1 MSHLKLEIVS
11 PGHAD
16 SELARHL
23 DFTFERLEADGAV
36 VRLPPSRAALD
47 APGSGR
53 VDDRALIATADH
65 CMGVAVHAA
74 LADKGPLATV
84 DLKFEKFRP
93 LEPGD
98 VFLRV
103 GRASIDSRLAF
114 VAASLDQGVPER
126 PVGHVSARFIVGA
139 WPGGGAMPFPP
150 PIPHEK
156 RDDDVVDFASF
167 AGLPVK
173 AAPSLILAPL
183 ERTIGA
189 RAVPAFHGGVVA
201 AGLMSSAGA
210 LAASERGEAAVM
222 ANCSVDYLRAA
233 HATRPIRYASEI
245 VSSGRTTLR
254 IRTSA
259 YQDVDDRLVTQA
271 LVLFGCGLS

>member
-139 WPGGGAMPFPP
+139 WPGA
-150 PIPHEK
+150 
-156 RDDDVVDFASF
+156 DDEARADVTDRSF
-167 AGLPVK
+167 GDSLIEACRNKGK
-173 AAPSLILAPL
+173 AA
-183 ERTIGA
+183 
-189 RAVPAFHGGVVA
+189 VD
-201 AGLMSSAGA
+201 AGA
-210 LAASERGEAAVM
+210 PDPEKDIAGFERAKLLELQIDCGQRTFVRKSGM
-222 ANCSVDYLRAA
+222 DGHA
-233 HATRPIRYASEI
+233 HAVVRRGDERPVID
-245 VSSGRTTLR
+245 TT
-254 IRTSA
+254 
-259 YQDVDDRLVTQA
+259 
-271 LVLFGCGLS
+271 